1 MENIYLRWSG
11 CGAFEMR
18 LGDVNIAFDPYLFDE
33 NLERA
38 EPIYD
43 YIFITHEH
51 FDHCHPRSLRRL
63 CRGERFKTLFV
74 TPGCVDPAR
83 PIDQKYGDAAFDR
96 DLPITK
102 HIPENKIR
110 VLYPKYPDRRSGEN
124 RDFPGPF
131 EVDLGS
137 VYVETIESGESQ
149 RPDLPTCGYLVS
161 HREKKVS
168 FLHIG
173 DLTVPYPSLQ
183 KIRGKV
189 DFFIHMKMGLTE
201 WEGPDRSEN
210 LLQFLD
216 WVRPKFMIPIHY
228 RTDRASEP
236 VPAGHWPPDVTDVA
250 AFIEWIRATVGD
262 RTQVLP
268 FTAGVEYEV
277 DMPAKRILW
286 KWNWRKSWS
295 VPPWR
300 EG

>member
-1 MENIYLRWSG
+1 MENIFLRWSG
-11 CGAFEMR
+11 CGAFEVR
-18 LGDVNIAFDPYLFDE
+18 LGDVNIAFDPYLFGE

-83 PIDQKYGDAAFDR
+83 PIQEKYGDAAFDR

-102 HIPENKIR
+102 HVPEDKVR
-110 VLYPKYPDRRSGEN
+110 VLYPKYLDNRPGETHSL
-124 RDFPGPF
+124 PGPF

-137 VYVETIESGESQ
+137 LHVETIESGESQ
-149 RPDLPTCGYLVS
+149 RPDLPTCGYLVT
-161 HREKKVS
+161 HTTKCVS
-168 FLHIG
+168 FLHTG

-183 KIRGKV
+183 EIRGQV

-201 WEGPDRSEN
+201 WQGPDRSEN

-216 WVRPKFMIPIHY
+216 WVRPRYMIPIHY
-228 RTDRASEP
+228 RTDRAAEP
-236 VPAGHWPPDVTDVA
+236 VPEGHWPPNVTDVE
-250 AFIEWIRATVGD
+250 AFVESIREMVGD
-262 RTQVLP
+262 RTRVLP

-277 DMPAKRILW
+277 EMPAKRVLW
-286 KWNWRKSWS
+286 KWNWHKTWTVSL
-295 VPPWR
+295 WR